1 MENEILRIIADSLES
16 VCRMARPE
24 SVHSIGRITSFSLIY
39 EATTF
44 AGYRQESC
52 ALFRQP
58 HKPAVRCGYPSSRVT
73 SR

>member
-1 MENEILRIIADSLES
+1 MRRIVFDAVLLAAYAL
-16 VCRMARPE
+16 VAVPALTGVG
-24 SVHSIGRITSFSLIY
+24 VHEWLG
-39 EATTF
+39 
-44 AGYRQESC
+44 GYRQESC

>member
-1 MENEILRIIADSLES
+1 MLKAIHAMESREAAEAKALEVASELEKSKLR
-16 VCRMARPE
+16 
-24 SVHSIGRITSFSLIY
+24 
-39 EATTF
+39 EAAMVVRDGY

>member
-1 MENEILRIIADSLES
+1 MTRFINGRTTVLAGHGFDDATGPYLL
-16 VCRMARPE
+16 VNDVDAR
-24 SVHSIGRITSFSLIY
+24 
-39 EATTF
+39 
-44 AGYRQESC
+44 GYRQESC